1 MINELNIVYI
11 IDLIIKIKF
20 NIWCFEKGW
29 EELIA
34 VEYKSDMYG
43 YECK

>member
-20 NIWCFEKGW
+20 NIWCFEKDW
-29 EELIA
+29 EALIA
-34 VEYKSDMYG
+34 DGYKSGMYG